1 MEGAA
6 DQVVQLLAH
15 PLGQAGFIAFNMQF
29 HQTAHHHCELTR
41 SRHGLGVDPRVDI
54 AVLLELAVQQF
65 SAAFQTGFNVAVGV
79 AASKQ
84 RLHLRAAVGQVA
96 IDSWQRTI
104 ARSGTWPGFEVVW
117 LLWRDDLRDEL
128 QVVVSVVALSAG
140 RLLLW
145 GWFR

>member
-1 MEGAA
+1 MQHCESPPLTTARVAVIAHAQVSAPILACWGDLEGQHRLGWITAQLPQVAGNAADHRPLLQLSQLPLQGGQMEGAA

-65 SAAFQTGFNVAVGV
+65 GAAY
-79 AASKQ
+79 
-84 RLHLRAAVGQVA
+84 
-96 IDSWQRTI
+96 
-104 ARSGTWPGFEVVW
+104 
-117 LLWRDDLRDEL
+117 
-128 QVVVSVVALSAG
+128 
-140 RLLLW
+140 
-145 GWFR
+145 